1 MSDCSPWLPVTC
13 YPTPETYAAVV
24 LLAAYFIRGIAG
36 FGSGLVA
43 VPLLALRFP
52 LRWAAMCICA

>member
-1 MSDCSPWLPVTC
+1 MSDGSPWLPVTC

-43 VPLLALRFP
+43 VRLLALRFP
-52 LRWAAMCICA
+52 LR